1 MIPKYRAW
9 ISEGDTMTYD
19 IKGIDF
25 ENETVVLRITSWDE
39 EHSVEE
45 EIFEV
50 EVGNAILM
58 QSLGLFDKFGVEIF
72 ESDILTDGRELACI
86 KKHPTLGFYADRHGY
101 VEYIARSL
109 SLKDFEGAVKTV
121 ARNLEVVGNIYET
134 PQLLKVDNE
143 LD

>member
-25 ENETVVLRITSWDE
+25 ENETVVLRILSWDE

-50 EVGNAILM
+50 EVEVRNAILM
-58 QSLGLFDKFGVEIF
+58 QSLGLFDKYGVEIF
-72 ESDILTDGRELACI
+72 ESDILTDG
-86 KKHPTLGFYADRHGY
+86 
-101 VEYIARSL
+101 
-109 SLKDFEGAVKTV
+109 
-121 ARNLEVVGNIYET
+121 
-134 PQLLKVDNE
+134 
-143 LD
+143 